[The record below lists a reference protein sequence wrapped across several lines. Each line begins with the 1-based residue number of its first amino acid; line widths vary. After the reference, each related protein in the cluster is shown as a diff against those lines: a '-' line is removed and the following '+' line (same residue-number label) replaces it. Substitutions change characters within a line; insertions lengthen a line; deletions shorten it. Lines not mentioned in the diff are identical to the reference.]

1 MGWVY
6 IKVVLRF
13 RSLSC
18 LSKLSFGLF
27 LILQACPGT
36 MAGATCDMSSIL
48 TNYITTLYP
57 PIQAYPVSAALL
69 LSQDNDKFLPFAI
82 PEPKSELTAVD
93 PCGWAQNMP
102 NLWSREQVLDWFSYS
117 MERNK
122 WDASTIDLKQC
133 DMDGQ
138 RLCQLSRAD
147 MRTMFGG
154 LGDKLYDHL
163 CQLKEWHTP
172 PTVNPEIG
180 DYELNEGP
188 FEWDLIC
195 DLIRNDDHLQHGI
208 KKEIDFDCYG
218 DRTTDAGYYSDPI
231 SPASPASC
239 ASGTLPYSPQAGDS
253 SAGSDL
259 DIKRDVFSNK
269 SDGTPNK
276 RRRGRPRKLNS
287 GCRDILETKKS
298 KHAAR
303 GTHLWEFIRD
313 ILLHSDLNDGL
324 LKWEDRTEGVF
335 KFLRSEA
342 VAQLWGQK
350 KKNASMTYE
359 KLSRA
364 MRYYYKREILERVD
378 GRRLVYK
385 FGKNATGWQLS
396 DKVSQGC

>member
-1 MGWVY
+1 
-6 IKVVLRF
+6 
-13 RSLSC
+13 
-18 LSKLSFGLF
+18 
-27 LILQACPGT
+27 
-36 MAGATCDMSSIL
+36 MAGATCDMSNIL

-57 PIQAYPVSAALL
+57 PMQGLPVPTGPISIPE
-69 LSQDNDKFLPFAI
+69 NDKFLTFSI
-82 PEPKSELTAVD
+82 PEPSSELTGD
-93 PCGWAQNMP
+93 PSGWAQNIP
-102 NLWSREQVLDWFSYS
+102 NLWSRAQVLDWFSYS
-117 MERNK
+117 IERNK

-138 RLCQLSRAD
+138 HLCQLSRED

-172 PTVNPEIG
+172 PSINTSIG
-180 DYELNEGP
+180 DDDEDP
-188 FEWDLIC
+188 FVWDLIC
-195 DLIRNDDHLQHGI
+195 DLIRNEDQLQQGI
-208 KKEIDFDCYG
+208 KKEMDIDFYA
-218 DRTTDAGYYSDPI
+218 DRTIDPGYYSDPI

-239 ASGTLPYSPQAGDS
+239 ASLPYSPQAGDS
-253 SAGSDL
+253 SAGSDM
-259 DIKRDVFSNK
+259 DIKTCLNKDVFSNK

-287 GCRDILETKKS
+287 DCRDILETKKS
-298 KHAAR
+298 KHSR

-313 ILLHSDLNDGL
+313 ILLNPDLNDGL

-385 FGKNATGWQLS
+385 FGKNSTGWRLS
-396 DKVSQGC
+396 DKVSQ

>member
-1 MGWVY
+1 
-6 IKVVLRF
+6 
-13 RSLSC
+13 
-18 LSKLSFGLF
+18 
-27 LILQACPGT
+27 

-57 PIQAYPVSAALL
+57 PIQAHPVPSGL
-69 LSQDNDKFLPFAI
+69 LSSLDNDKFLTFAI
-82 PEPKSELTAVD
+82 PESSSELAVD
-93 PCGWAQNMP
+93 LCGWAQNMP
-102 NLWSREQVLDWFSYS
+102 NLWTREQVLDWFSYS
-117 MERNK
+117 IERNK

-138 RLCQLSRAD
+138 RLCQLSRQD
-147 MRTMFGG
+147 MRSMFGG

-163 CQLKEWHTP
+163 SQLKEWQTP
-172 PTVNPEIG
+172 PTVNTGIT
-180 DYELNEGP
+180 DYELTGDP
-188 FEWDLIC
+188 FQWDLIC
-195 DLIRNDDHLQHGI
+195 DLIRNEDLQFEI
-208 KKEIDFDCYG
+208 KKEKEYDFYG
-218 DRTTDAGYYSDPI
+218 DVTKDGGYYSDPI
-231 SPASPASC
+231 SPASSESC
-239 ASGTLPYSPQAGDS
+239 ASAGTGQYSPQAGDS

-259 DIKRDVFSNK
+259 DIKSHLKRDLFSNK
-269 SDGTPNK
+269 KDVTPNK
-276 RRRGRPRKLNS
+276 RRRGRPRKLAS
-287 GCRDILETKKS
+287 DCRDILESKKN
-298 KHAAR
+298 KHSAR

-313 ILLHSDLNDGL
+313 ILLHPDLNEGL

-350 KKNASMTYE
+350 KRNASMTYE

>member
-1 MGWVY
+1 
-6 IKVVLRF
+6 
-13 RSLSC
+13 
-18 LSKLSFGLF
+18 
-27 LILQACPGT
+27 
-36 MAGATCDMSSIL
+36 MAGAICDMSSIL

-57 PIQAYPVSAALL
+57 PIQAHPVPAGLL
-69 LSQDNDKFLPFAI
+69 SSQDNDKFLTFAI
-82 PEPKSELTAVD
+82 PEPSSELTG
-93 PCGWAQNMP
+93 GWAQDMP

-117 MERNK
+117 IERNK
-122 WDASTIDLKQC
+122 WDANTIDLKQC

-138 RLCQLSRAD
+138 RLCQLTKED

-172 PTVNPEIG
+172 PTRNIEIG
-180 DYELNEGP
+180 DYGLNGP

-195 DLIRNDDHLQHGI
+195 DFIRNDDYLQHEI
-208 KKEIDFDCYG
+208 KKEMDFDFYA
-218 DRTTDAGYYSDPI
+218 DRTMDTGYYSDPI

-239 ASGTLPYSPQAGDS
+239 ASGTVPYSPQAGDS
-253 SAGSDL
+253 SSGSDL
-259 DIKRDVFSNK
+259 DIKGHLNRDVFLNK
-269 SDGTPNK
+269 NDSPPSK

-287 GCRDILETKKS
+287 DCRDILETKKS
-298 KHAAR
+298 KHSR

-313 ILLHSDLNDGL
+313 ILLRPDLNDGL

-335 KFLRSEA
+335 KFLRSES

-385 FGKNATGWQLS
+385 FGKNSTGWRLS
-396 DKVSQGC
+396 DKVSLGC